1 MDRNTIIAIILSVI
15 VITVGMTVQTVF
27 FPMENTI
34 TQTET
39 TTEEVVPVEN
49 ISSII
54 TEPVISKNQVTDT
67 SPFTVETD
75 ALSVTFDPYGASV
88 SSIKMKKHLDTSK
101 EPVEILL
108 KESGLLK

>member
-54 TEPVISKNQVTDT
+54 TFNTTPN
-67 SPFTVETD
+67 
-75 ALSVTFDPYGASV
+75 
-88 SSIKMKKHLDTSK
+88 
-101 EPVEILL
+101 
-108 KESGLLK
+108 